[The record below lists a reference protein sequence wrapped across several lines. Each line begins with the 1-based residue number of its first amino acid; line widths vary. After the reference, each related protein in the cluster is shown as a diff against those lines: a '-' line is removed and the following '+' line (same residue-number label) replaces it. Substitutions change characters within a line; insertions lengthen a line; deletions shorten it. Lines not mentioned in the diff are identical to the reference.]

1 MTKKLKIVI
10 YLVTQW
16 IHGVG
21 GAMWCSVDRQGL
33 SVETVAAATV
43 MLGRHNGMQATYI
56 DCSLLVA
63 ADISQPIQKMVG
75 IDWLRSADTNN
86 LIFCIG

>member
-1 MTKKLKIVI
+1 MDPR
-10 YLVTQW
+10 
-16 IHGVG
+16 GR

-43 MLGRHNGMQATYI
+43 VLGRHNGMQATYI

-63 ADISQPIQKMVG
+63 ADIS
-75 IDWLRSADTNN
+75 
-86 LIFCIG
+86 